1 MILRLTSSSS
11 TTETQCEHAHRH
23 YAAALS
29 AVNVGI
35 IGEDVGDGLRGI
47 RLESHCDDLLLW
59 KVRVDLRG
67 ELLILVQL
75 RSKLCVQ
82 ITVEESGRIL
92 AEQTP
97 RCQSKMPR

>member
-1 MILRLTSSSS
+1 
-11 TTETQCEHAHRH
+11 
-23 YAAALS
+23 
-29 AVNVGI
+29 
-35 IGEDVGDGLRGI
+35 
-47 RLESHCDDLLLW
+47 
-59 KVRVDLRG
+59 
-67 ELLILVQL
+67 LVHL